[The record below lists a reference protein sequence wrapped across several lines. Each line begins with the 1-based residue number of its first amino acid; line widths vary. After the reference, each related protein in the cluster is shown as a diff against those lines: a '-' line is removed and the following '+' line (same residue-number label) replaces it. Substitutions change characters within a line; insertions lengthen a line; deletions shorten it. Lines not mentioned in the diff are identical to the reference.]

1 MSETSSIPAEGG
13 ARDRGAHDGSARVA
27 VVGGGISGMAAA
39 FHLTRAGCS
48 VEVIEREG
56 TLGGRLGAGRLG
68 EREVMLGGKNIG
80 RRYRSFRGFTAALGR
95 NPYETFGINAS
106 RVVDGEVVTLDST
119 RRVRSARNLVRA
131 GALRDLLR
139 LGQLA
144 AQVRRQEGNRY
155 LGSPLSAALGRRYD
169 HAPLSAH
176 FGSEV
181 VGHLL
186 RPMGIRTNGAEP
198 DELYLGG
205 FTTNIGLLMD
215 TYDQLR
221 SGIQPALEAF
231 AQRVPVRLHSHVESL
246 TLRDG
251 QVTGLRIATGGA
263 TASQDAT
270 VSEQS
275 YDAVVI
281 ATPALPAAEILS
293 TVQPALAG
301 RLAEVSYFPGTVVLV
316 EYDRPVFTPAVRALA
331 MDDGPCSNAGSYGM
345 ADRHIVRY
353 TFSGREARV
362 AHTPNG
368 QAQLQSDAQL
378 EQWLLA
384 AEERLGRHV
393 PVAGAQRVGSVMAHW
408 DTAYCGYVPRHGE
421 FLGQV
426 QSGLQEL
433 GGLALAGDYL
443 RGSSIEA
450 CFRSGTE
457 AAVKIMSQLRGSS
470 TGHGRLTPSQ
480 PERALEEI
488 VP

>member
-1 MSETSSIPAEGG
+1 MSETSSIPS
-13 ARDRGAHDGSARVA
+13 RDGVARVA

-39 FHLTRAGCS
+39 FHLARAGCS
-48 VEVIEREG
+48 VEVIERED

-68 EREVMLGGKNIG
+68 ERDVMLGGKNIG
-80 RRYRSFRGFTAALGR
+80 RRYRSFRGFTAALGS
-95 NPYETFGINAS
+95 NPYESFGINAS

-139 LGQLA
+139 LGRLA
-144 AQVRRQEGNRY
+144 AQVRREEGNRY
-155 LGSPLSAALGRRYD
+155 LGSPLSAALGRHYD

-231 AQRVPVRLHSHVESL
+231 AKRVPVRLNSQVESL
-246 TLRDG
+246 QLRDG
-251 QVTGLRIATGGA
+251 RVTGLRIATGGA
-263 TASQDAT
+263 TDAT
-270 VSEQS
+270 HATGAPVSEHA

-293 TVQPALAG
+293 TVQPALAS
-301 RLAEVSYFPGTVVLV
+301 RLADVSYFPGTVVLV

-345 ADRHIVRY
+345 DDRHIVRY

-362 AHTPNG
+362 AHTTNG
-368 QAQLQSDAQL
+368 QAKLQSDAQI

-384 AEERLGRHV
+384 AEARLGRHV
-393 PVAGAQRVGSVMAHW
+393 PVAGAQRVNSVMGHW
-408 DTAYCGYVPRHGE
+408 DNAYCGYVPRHGE
-421 FLGQV
+421 FLSQV
-426 QSGLQEL
+426 QSGLLEL

-457 AAVKIMSQLRGSS
+457 AAAKIVSQLAKPSRGR
-470 TGHGRLTPSQ
+470 GGLAPAHA
-480 PERALEEI
+480 ERALEEI